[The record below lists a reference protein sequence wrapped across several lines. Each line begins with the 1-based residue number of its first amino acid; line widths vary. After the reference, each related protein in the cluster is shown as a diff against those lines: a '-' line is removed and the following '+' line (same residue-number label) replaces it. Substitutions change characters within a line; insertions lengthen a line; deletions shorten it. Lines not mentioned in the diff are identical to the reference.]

1 MIFWL
6 SLPHTQTQ
14 PQTQTG
20 MKVNIVFGVVWG
32 NLRKIMATF
41 ASEALRNRT
50 RDRTRPTPIFCK
62 KHTTFFIANW
72 VIKFIYTR
80 RKATK
85 KKTTEKQP
93 KTNSAELPRFFSY
106 LGQIGILLRT
116 PRDIGCEHAEK
127 QYHFLWLFIIMLNK
141 KVSPGLAHWFL
152 RHKVL
157 YFNRPWHKL

>member
-14 PQTQTG
+14 PQTG

-50 RDRTRPTPIFCK
+50 RDRARPTSTLCK

-85 KKTTEKQP
+85 KIKKQKNNP
-93 KTNSAELPRFFSY
+93 KRTLQNFRDFFFISGSNRFF
-106 LGQIGILLRT
+106 
-116 PRDIGCEHAEK
+116 AEDS
-127 QYHFLWLFIIMLNK
+127 QGYRLCACREA
-141 KVSPGLAHWFL
+141 VSFFMTFHYNA
-152 RHKVL
+152 
-157 YFNRPWHKL
+157 